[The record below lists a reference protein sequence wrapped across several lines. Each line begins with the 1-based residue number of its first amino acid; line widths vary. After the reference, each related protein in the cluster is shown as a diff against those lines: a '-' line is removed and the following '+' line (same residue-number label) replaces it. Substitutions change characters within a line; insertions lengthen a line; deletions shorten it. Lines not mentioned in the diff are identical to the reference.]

1 MNQTSSHP
9 RKILR
14 TVSISLH
21 IKKMSPPLSKSL
33 HLPLLFFINLRVGQI
48 QYRID
53 NARNRI
59 GDMVLYFVLRCCV
72 LFWNLLVVFR
82 CRIEFIEN
90 ICRKLF
96 SQYRPAGNDAV
107 VMVNES
113 HTIDSADRVNAENR
127 VDILRFEQSPELV
140 PCIVWAHGVFDCL
153 PKSVERSVLL
163 QRTLRPL
170 VILLK
175 SLVADIPADTA
186 RFKRST
192 DAIAVI
198 GQGP

>member
-1 MNQTSSHP
+1 
-9 RKILR
+9 
-14 TVSISLH
+14 
-21 IKKMSPPLSKSL
+21 
-33 HLPLLFFINLRVGQI
+33 
-48 QYRID
+48 
-53 NARNRI
+53 
-59 GDMVLYFVLRCCV
+59 MVLHFMFLFRVFFCDLLRLFRHRIQFVEDIR
-72 LFWNLLVVFR
+72 
-82 CRIEFIEN
+82 
-90 ICRKLF
+90 RKLF
-96 SQYRPAGNDAV
+96 TQHRPVGDDTL

-113 HTIDSADRVNAENR
+113 HAIDSADRIDAEDS
-127 VDILRFEQSPELV
+127 VDVLRLEQMPKLV
-140 PCIVWAHGVFDCL
+140 PRIVRAHSIPDCL
-153 PKSVERSVLL
+153 SQPVERPVLL

>member
-1 MNQTSSHP
+1 
-9 RKILR
+9 
-14 TVSISLH
+14 
-21 IKKMSPPLSKSL
+21 
-33 HLPLLFFINLRVGQI
+33 
-48 QYRID
+48 
-53 NARNRI
+53 
-59 GDMVLYFVLRCCV
+59 MVLYFVLRCCV

-153 PKSVERSVLL
+153 PQPVECPVLL
-163 QRTLRPL
+163 QRALRPL
-170 VILLK
+170 IILLK
-175 SLVADIPADTA
+175 GLIADILSDTA
-186 RFKRST
+186 RFERRADT
-192 DAIAVI
+192 VAIVGHGTVNHSGIVPSVDGSRAFLDRDI
-198 GQGP
+198 EQFQ

>member
-1 MNQTSSHP
+1 MNQTSFHP
-9 RKILR
+9 RKILH
-14 TVSISLH
+14 TVSIGLH

-33 HLPLLFFINLRVGQI
+33 HLPLLFFIGPRVGQI

-59 GDMVLYFVLRCCV
+59 GGMVLHFMF
-72 LFWNLLVVFR
+72 LFRLSFCNLLRLFR
-82 CRIEFIEN
+82 SRIQFVEDIRLE
-90 ICRKLF
+90 LF
-96 SQYRPAGNDAV
+96 SQHRPVGNDAV

-113 HTIDSADRVNAENR
+113 HAIDSADRIDAEDS
-127 VDILRFEQSPELV
+127 VDVLRLEQLPKLV
-140 PCIVWAHGVFDCL
+140 PRIVWAHGVFDCL

>member
-1 MNQTSSHP
+1 
-9 RKILR
+9 
-14 TVSISLH
+14 
-21 IKKMSPPLSKSL
+21 
-33 HLPLLFFINLRVGQI
+33 
-48 QYRID
+48 
-53 NARNRI
+53 
-59 GDMVLYFVLRCCV
+59 MVLYFVLRCCV

-113 HTIDSADRVNAENR
+113 HAIDSADRVDAKDR
-127 VDILRFEQSPELV
+127 VDVLHFEQLPKLV
-140 PCIVWAHGVFDCL
+140 PCIVRTHSIPDCL
-153 PKSVERSVLL
+153 SQPVERPVLL

>member
-1 MNQTSSHP
+1 M
-9 RKILR
+9 
-14 TVSISLH
+14 LH
-21 IKKMSPPLSKSL
+21 VTL
-33 HLPLLFFINLRVGQI
+33 HGRVVELPADETLGVEDGIVRV
-48 QYRID
+48 
-53 NARNRI
+53 
-59 GDMVLYFVLRCCV
+59 
-72 LFWNLLVVFR
+72 
-82 CRIEFIEN
+82 
-90 ICRKLF
+90 
-96 SQYRPAGNDAV
+96 
-107 VMVNES
+107 
-113 HTIDSADRVNAENR
+113 
-127 VDILRFEQSPELV
+127 
-140 PCIVWAHGVFDCL
+140 HGVFDCL

>member
-1 MNQTSSHP
+1 
-9 RKILR
+9 
-14 TVSISLH
+14 
-21 IKKMSPPLSKSL
+21 
-33 HLPLLFFINLRVGQI
+33 
-48 QYRID
+48 
-53 NARNRI
+53 
-59 GDMVLYFVLRCCV
+59 MVLYFVLRCCV

-153 PKSVERSVLL
+153 PKSVSVPSCFSALFDRS
-163 QRTLRPL
+163 
-170 VILLK
+170 
-175 SLVADIPADTA
+175 
-186 RFKRST
+186 
-192 DAIAVI
+192 
-198 GQGP
+198 

>member
-1 MNQTSSHP
+1 
-9 RKILR
+9 
-14 TVSISLH
+14 
-21 IKKMSPPLSKSL
+21 
-33 HLPLLFFINLRVGQI
+33 
-48 QYRID
+48 
-53 NARNRI
+53 
-59 GDMVLYFVLRCCV
+59 MVLYFVLRCCV

-113 HTIDSADRVNAENR
+113 HTIDSADR
-127 VDILRFEQSPELV
+127 
-140 PCIVWAHGVFDCL
+140 AHGGFDCL

>member
-1 MNQTSSHP
+1 
-9 RKILR
+9 
-14 TVSISLH
+14 
-21 IKKMSPPLSKSL
+21 
-33 HLPLLFFINLRVGQI
+33 
-48 QYRID
+48 
-53 NARNRI
+53 
-59 GDMVLYFVLRCCV
+59 MVLYFVLRCCV

-107 VMVNES
+107 
-113 HTIDSADRVNAENR
+113 RVNAENR

-170 VILLK
+170 VVLLK

>member
-1 MNQTSSHP
+1 M
-9 RKILR
+9 
-14 TVSISLH
+14 V
-21 IKKMSPPLSKSL
+21 
-33 HLPLLFFINLRVGQI
+33 LLFVFLFRLSFCNLPHLFRSRI
-48 QYRID
+48 Q
-53 NARNRI
+53 
-59 GDMVLYFVLRCCV
+59 FVEDIR
-72 LFWNLLVVFR
+72 R
-82 CRIEFIEN
+82 E
-90 ICRKLF
+90 LF
-96 SQYRPAGNDAV
+96 SQHRPVGNDAV

-113 HTIDSADRVNAENR
+113 HAIDSADRIDAEDS
-127 VDILRFEQSPELV
+127 VDVLRLEQLPKLV
-140 PCIVWAHGVFDCL
+140 PRIVRTHGIPDCL
-153 PKSVERSVLL
+153 SQPVERPVLL

>member
-33 HLPLLFFINLRVGQI
+33 HLPLLFFISLRVGQI

-113 HTIDSADRVNAENR
+113 HTIDSADRVDAEDH
-127 VDILRFEQSPELV
+127 VDTVDP
-140 PCIVWAHGVFDCL
+140 
-153 PKSVERSVLL
+153 
-163 QRTLRPL
+163 
-170 VILLK
+170 
-175 SLVADIPADTA
+175 
-186 RFKRST
+186 
-192 DAIAVI
+192 
-198 GQGP
+198 

>member
-1 MNQTSSHP
+1 
-9 RKILR
+9 
-14 TVSISLH
+14 
-21 IKKMSPPLSKSL
+21 
-33 HLPLLFFINLRVGQI
+33 
-48 QYRID
+48 
-53 NARNRI
+53 
-59 GDMVLYFVLRCCV
+59 MVLYFVLRCCV

-140 PCIVWAHGVFDCL
+140 PCIVWAHGVFDCMTQM
-153 PKSVERSVLL
+153 VERV
-163 QRTLRPL
+163 
-170 VILLK
+170 
-175 SLVADIPADTA
+175 
-186 RFKRST
+186 RFF
-192 DAIAVI
+192 
-198 GQGP
+198 QLFL

>member
-1 MNQTSSHP
+1 
-9 RKILR
+9 
-14 TVSISLH
+14 
-21 IKKMSPPLSKSL
+21 
-33 HLPLLFFINLRVGQI
+33 
-48 QYRID
+48 
-53 NARNRI
+53 
-59 GDMVLYFVLRCCV
+59 MVLYFVLRCCV

-140 PCIVWAHGVFDCL
+140 PCIVWAHGIPDTL
-153 PKSVERSVLL
+153 PQPVERPV
-163 QRTLRPL
+163 QFQFAFRPL
-170 VILLK
+170 VIFLK
-175 SLVADIPADTA
+175 GLVADIPADTTRLEWRA
-186 RFKRST
+186 DTIS
-192 DAIAVI
+192 VV
-198 GQGP
+198 GQGSVNYSGIISPIDGSRALLG

>member
-1 MNQTSSHP
+1 
-9 RKILR
+9 
-14 TVSISLH
+14 
-21 IKKMSPPLSKSL
+21 
-33 HLPLLFFINLRVGQI
+33 
-48 QYRID
+48 
-53 NARNRI
+53 
-59 GDMVLYFVLRCCV
+59 MVLYFVLRCCV
-72 LFWNLLVVFR
+72 LFWNASDVYKRQIQFVEDIR
-82 CRIEFIEN
+82 
-90 ICRKLF
+90 RKLF
-96 SQYRPAGNDAV
+96 TQHRPVGDDTL

-113 HTIDSADRVNAENR
+113 HAIDSADRIDAEDS
-127 VDILRFEQSPELV
+127 VDVLRLEQLPKLV
-140 PCIVWAHGVFDCL
+140 PRIVRTHGIPDCL
-153 PKSVERSVLL
+153 SQPVERPVLL

>member
-1 MNQTSSHP
+1 
-9 RKILR
+9 
-14 TVSISLH
+14 
-21 IKKMSPPLSKSL
+21 
-33 HLPLLFFINLRVGQI
+33 
-48 QYRID
+48 
-53 NARNRI
+53 
-59 GDMVLYFVLRCCV
+59 MVLYFVLRCCV

-96 SQYRPAGNDAV
+96 SQYRPAGNDTF

-113 HTIDSADRVNAENR
+113 HAIDSADRIDAEDS
-127 VDILRFEQSPELV
+127 VDVLRLEQLPKLV
-140 PCIVWAHGVFDCL
+140 PRIVRTHGIPDCL
-153 PKSVERSVLL
+153 SQPVERPVLL

>member
-1 MNQTSSHP
+1 M
-9 RKILR
+9 
-14 TVSISLH
+14 V
-21 IKKMSPPLSKSL
+21 
-33 HLPLLFFINLRVGQI
+33 LLFVF
-48 QYRID
+48 
-53 NARNRI
+53 
-59 GDMVLYFVLRCCV
+59 
-72 LFWNLLVVFR
+72 LFRLSFCNLLRLFR
-82 CRIEFIEN
+82 SRIQFVEDIRLE
-90 ICRKLF
+90 LF
-96 SQYRPAGNDAV
+96 SQHRPVGNDAV

>member
-1 MNQTSSHP
+1 
-9 RKILR
+9 
-14 TVSISLH
+14 
-21 IKKMSPPLSKSL
+21 
-33 HLPLLFFINLRVGQI
+33 
-48 QYRID
+48 
-53 NARNRI
+53 
-59 GDMVLYFVLRCCV
+59 MVLYFVLRCCV

-140 PCIVWAHGVFDCL
+140 PCVVRAHGVFDCL

>member
-1 MNQTSSHP
+1 
-9 RKILR
+9 
-14 TVSISLH
+14 
-21 IKKMSPPLSKSL
+21 
-33 HLPLLFFINLRVGQI
+33 
-48 QYRID
+48 
-53 NARNRI
+53 
-59 GDMVLYFVLRCCV
+59 MVLYFVLRCCV

-113 HTIDSADRVNAENR
+113 HAIDSADRVDAKDR
-127 VDILRFEQSPELV
+127 VDVLHFEQLPKLV
-140 PCIVWAHGVFDCL
+140 PCIVRTHSIPDCL
-153 PKSVERSVLL
+153 SQPVERPVLL
-163 QRTLRPL
+163 QRTFRPL

>member
-1 MNQTSSHP
+1 
-9 RKILR
+9 
-14 TVSISLH
+14 
-21 IKKMSPPLSKSL
+21 
-33 HLPLLFFINLRVGQI
+33 
-48 QYRID
+48 
-53 NARNRI
+53 
-59 GDMVLYFVLRCCV
+59 MVLHFMFLFHV
-72 LFWNLLVVFR
+72 LFCDLLRLFR
-82 CRIEFIEN
+82 CRIQFIEN
-90 ICRKLF
+90 IGRKLF
-96 SQYRPAGNDAV
+96 SQHRSVGDDAV

-113 HTIDSADRVNAENR
+113 HTIDSADRVYAENR

-153 PKSVERSVLL
+153 PKPVERPVLL
-163 QRTLRPL
+163 QRTFRPL

-175 SLVADIPADTA
+175 GLVADIPADTA

>member
-1 MNQTSSHP
+1 
-9 RKILR
+9 
-14 TVSISLH
+14 
-21 IKKMSPPLSKSL
+21 
-33 HLPLLFFINLRVGQI
+33 
-48 QYRID
+48 
-53 NARNRI
+53 
-59 GDMVLYFVLRCCV
+59 MVLYFVLRCCV

-96 SQYRPAGNDAV
+96 SQYRPAGDDAV

-113 HTIDSADRVNAENR
+113 HAIDSADRVNAENR

>member
-1 MNQTSSHP
+1 
-9 RKILR
+9 
-14 TVSISLH
+14 
-21 IKKMSPPLSKSL
+21 
-33 HLPLLFFINLRVGQI
+33 
-48 QYRID
+48 
-53 NARNRI
+53 
-59 GDMVLYFVLRCCV
+59 MVLYFVLRCCV

-82 CRIEFIEN
+82 CRIQFIEN
-90 ICRKLF
+90 IGRKLF
-96 SQYRPAGNDAV
+96 SQHRSVGDDAV

-113 HTIDSADRVNAENR
+113 HAIDSADRVDAKDR
-127 VDILRFEQSPELV
+127 VDVLHFEQLPKLV
-140 PCIVWAHGVFDCL
+140 PCIVRTHSIPDCL
-153 PKSVERSVLL
+153 SQPVERPVLL